1 MTTILPSTWSWV
13 EVDGITSSPSDIT
26 DGPFGSNL
34 KTEHYTD
41 AGPCVIRLQNIGD
54 GFFIEEK
61 AHISPEHFASL
72 RKHEVKVG
80 DIVVAMLGS
89 ELPRACIVPSTLG
102 LAIVKAD
109 CVRVRP
115 DEALVDSHYVSS
127 ALNSSVVRYQA
138 KELVHGVGRPRLG
151 LNLFRT
157 LKVPLAPKNEQ
168 QRIVEAIDSYLSR
181 LDAAA
186 ASLARVEA
194 KLKAYRAS
202 VLKAAVEGRLV
213 PTEAALA
220 KQEQRDYEPASVLL
234 DRILGERRRRWEE
247 AELARLTK
255 AGKPPKDDKWKAK
268 YEQPAAPDPSKL
280 PPLPEGW
287 CWATVEQLGVI
298 ASGQTPNGVTEMCSP
313 EGDIPWFRVAD
324 MNAPGNETYMVYG
337 KDFLTT
343 LQAES
348 VGLHVRPAGTIIFP
362 KRGGAIATNKKR
374 LLHGPS
380 AYDLNT
386 MGVVPE
392 PESADYLWLWFL
404 KLDLGG
410 LSDGSNVPQINN
422 GDIAPLAVP
431 LPPAAEQAR
440 IIEGTGLLL
449 SSAEKSAEQVSV
461 NARRVARLRQAVL
474 KWAFEGKLV
483 EQDPRDEPADVLLAR
498 IAAERAAAPSPKT
511 RGRRAKSV

>member
-1 MTTILPSTWSWV
+1 MSENPTLNLPLGWCWSEASALIGEISAGKSFQCDERPPQDGETGVVKVSAVSWGSYDEMESKTCTRAELINPGLFVRPGDFLFSRANTIELVGACVIADKVTRNVMLSDKILRFSVRPGWDKWLLWSLRSSHGRAEIERLATGNQDSMRNIGQSRVHSIQIPIPQSGEHHRIVSAIESYFTRLDDAMATLSRV
-13 EVDGITSSPSDIT
+13 ER
-26 DGPFGSNL
+26 NL
-34 KTEHYTD
+34 K
-41 AGPCVIRLQNIGD
+41 R
-54 GFFIEEK
+54 
-61 AHISPEHFASL
+61 
-72 RKHEVKVG
+72 
-80 DIVVAMLGS
+80 
-89 ELPRACIVPSTLG
+89 
-102 LAIVKAD
+102 
-109 CVRVRP
+109 
-115 DEALVDSHYVSS
+115 
-127 ALNSSVVRYQA
+127 
-138 KELVHGVGRPRLG
+138 
-151 LNLFRT
+151 
-157 LKVPLAPKNEQ
+157 
-168 QRIVEAIDSYLSR
+168 
-181 LDAAA
+181 
-186 ASLARVEA
+186 
-194 KLKAYRAS
+194 YRAS
-202 VLKAAVEGRLV
+202 VLKSAVEGRLV

-220 KQEQRDYEPASVLL
+220 KQEGRDYEPASVLL
-234 DRILGERRRRWEE
+234 ERILTERRRRWTES
-247 AELARLTK
+247 
-255 AGKPPKDDKWKAK
+255 GKKGKYQEPAPPDTTG
-268 YEQPAAPDPSKL
+268 L
-280 PPLPEGW
+280 PELPEGW

>member
-1 MTTILPSTWSWV
+1 
-13 EVDGITSSPSDIT
+13 
-26 DGPFGSNL
+26 
-34 KTEHYTD
+34 
-41 AGPCVIRLQNIGD
+41 
-54 GFFIEEK
+54 
-61 AHISPEHFASL
+61 
-72 RKHEVKVG
+72 
-80 DIVVAMLGS
+80 
-89 ELPRACIVPSTLG
+89 
-102 LAIVKAD
+102 
-109 CVRVRP
+109 
-115 DEALVDSHYVSS
+115 
-127 ALNSSVVRYQA
+127 
-138 KELVHGVGRPRLG
+138 
-151 LNLFRT
+151 
-157 LKVPLAPKNEQ
+157 
-168 QRIVEAIDSYLSR
+168 
-181 LDAAA
+181 
-186 ASLARVEA
+186 
-194 KLKAYRAS
+194 
-202 VLKAAVEGRLV
+202 
-213 PTEAALA
+213 
-220 KQEQRDYEPASVLL
+220 
-234 DRILGERRRRWEE
+234 
-247 AELARLTK
+247 
-255 AGKPPKDDKWKAK
+255 
-268 YEQPAAPDPSKL
+268 
-280 PPLPEGW
+280 
-287 CWATVEQLGVI
+287 
-298 ASGQTPNGVTEMCSP
+298 MCSP